1 MAYSKAFKDGLKRRY
16 LETRKKEVE
25 EMDLGWKSGRGAVYT
40 ADDIF
45 NLKEMAKYEVWP
57 DGNFGDEECVLW
69 GYFHSFHRAE
79 ES

>member
-1 MAYSKAFKDGLKRRY
+1 MANYDYLKDRY
-16 LETRKKEVE
+16 IKTREKEVKE
-25 EMDLGWKSGRGAVYT
+25 NDLGWKHGRGAVYT

-45 NLKEMAKYEVWP
+45 NLREMAKYDVYP
-57 DGNFGDEECVLW
+57 DGRFGDEECVIW